1 MAESGRRAWRGRAW
15 QEHGVAAEGVA
26 LEAEGVLAGA
36 EGGVGGRVHDDDAR
50 DGAAQEGRGH
60 RSSLSP
66 LLLFRFPILSSAAT
80 VVGLR
85 RRRRRSGRRRWRRQ
99 QWFGQL
105 YVHEAGRQA
114 ASKVLMREKKKSISC
129 N

>member
-1 MAESGRRAWRGRAW
+1 MAESGQRAWRGRTW

-26 LEAEGVLAGA
+26 LEAEGILEGA
-36 EGGVGGRVHDDDAR
+36 EGGVGGRVHDSDAR
-50 DGAAQEGRGH
+50 DGAAQEGHGR

-66 LLLFRFPILSSAAT
+66 LLLFRFPLLSSAAT
-80 VVGLR
+80 VVRLRRQRRRSER
-85 RRRRRSGRRRWRRQ
+85 RRRRRRR
-99 QWFGQL
+99 WFGQL

-114 ASKVLMREKKKSISC
+114 ASKVLMREKKNSISC